1 MMNLR
6 SIYNKPTN
14 YKILERWIVRD
25 TQPNPG
31 DRIKRLGTIGELR
44 RIPINAD
51 NLKNKDKLKEEDH
64 ANQPKVAT
72 FLVYLNI

>member
-51 NLKNKDKLKEEDH
+51 NLKIRTSGTCTTPGPGVK
-64 ANQPKVAT
+64 
-72 FLVYLNI
+72 F